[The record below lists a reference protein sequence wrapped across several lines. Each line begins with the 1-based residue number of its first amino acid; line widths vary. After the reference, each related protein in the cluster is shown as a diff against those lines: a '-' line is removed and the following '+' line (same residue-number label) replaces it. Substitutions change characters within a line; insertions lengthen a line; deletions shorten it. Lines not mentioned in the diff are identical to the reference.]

1 MRKLPKS
8 VKWGKPCMSW
18 QCTASIYQSQSLSQC
33 KKVETKE
40 SHFVPNESFPL
51 EILPSIKNQIKHW
64 TGAFDK
70 VHPPR
75 NTHTHTLLICD
86 LLCSWCVGSIGVLLS
101 ERWFIRSTV
110 GIVCVCMCMYLP
122 LHMCHRVGVKQSMQ
136 PSFTAVGQPSHTTA
150 GDQCQTGKV
159 TGLQSA
165 LTPS

>member
-1 MRKLPKS
+1 
-8 VKWGKPCMSW
+8 MSW

-51 EILPSIKNQIKHW
+51 EILPSIKNRIKRW
-64 TGAFDK
+64 TSAFGK

-86 LLCSWCVGSIGVLLS
+86 LLCSRCVGSIGVLLS

-110 GIVCVCMCMYLP
+110 GIVCVCMCLYLP
-122 LHMCHRVGVKQSMQ
+122 LHMCHSGGG
-136 PSFTAVGQPSHTTA
+136 AEYAAIIHCCG
-150 GDQCQTGKV
+150 
-159 TGLQSA
+159 SA
-165 LTPS
+165 LTRDSR